1 MKNYKETFTVQ
12 KEDCISSIDSSLPS
26 LLGTYTLVKWM
37 EIISAK
43 DINQHIDT
51 SKYITVGEQ
60 VCIEHTG
67 MVKESEKVEIT
78 ATIIKEEKREIHFEI
93 EAQCNGKIVAKATHK
108 RIKIPLKVL
117 EKIL

>member
-1 MKNYKETFTVQ
+1 MKNYKEIFIVQ

-37 EIISAK
+37 EIVSAK
-43 DINQHIDT
+43 NINHYLDT

-67 MVKESEKVEIT
+67 MVKESEKVEII
-78 ATIIKEEKREIHFEI
+78 ATITKEEKREVHFEI
-93 EAQCNGKIVAKATHK
+93 EVICNGKIVAKATHK
-108 RIKIPLKVL
+108 RIKIPLK
-117 EKIL
+117 ILRKMV

>member
-1 MKNYKETFTVQ
+1 MKDYKETFTVQ

-43 DINQHIDT
+43 NINQFLDT
-51 SKYITVGEQ
+51 SKYITVGKQ

-67 MVKESEKVEIT
+67 MVKESEKVEII
-78 ATIIKEEKREIHFEI
+78 ATIAVEGKREIHFEI
-93 EAQCNGKIVAKATHK
+93 EALCNGKIVAKATHK
-108 RIKIPLKVL
+108 RIRIPLKVL
-117 EKIL
+117 EKI